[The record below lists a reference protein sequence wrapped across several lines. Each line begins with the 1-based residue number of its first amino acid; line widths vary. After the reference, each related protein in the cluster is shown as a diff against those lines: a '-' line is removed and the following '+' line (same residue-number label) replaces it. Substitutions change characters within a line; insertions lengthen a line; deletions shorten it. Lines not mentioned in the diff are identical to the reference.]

1 MQILLIVTL
10 LINASS
16 QIVKP
21 TSKDADIKY
30 SFLSSSPDSQSL
42 ILGDSGK
49 QFPSREEQ
57 VSFDAR
63 GTLVSMTPFQEE
75 QVSFDTKGTLMTL
88 TAQDAKRIGVFQD
101 IKGLVKIE
109 VYKISTVSYNI
120 EILHKENSRLL
131 RTRETINEGE
141 FKALQLKINKLFL
154 AHPKLD
160 RSGWGLFALT
170 SLQSSTTEWAPL
182 MAQLVT
188 TNIIDTMPMDSTK
201 PDSMQETNTVAA
213 AVQLFTSAA
222 GFFIPL
228 ALTINKPVT
237 LGQAG
242 FSWSWTHQGYGVG
255 LLLADITRFSG
266 STDYSKI
273 YKVSALAGGILGDFA
288 GYSFAGRHKLNE
300 GRAAMMAEMGYWGGF
315 YGALVPYLVIPGKF
329 EDWEHLGWEKR
340 TLEAFTLC
348 GLGCGEYWWYNK
360 AKDVYTYG
368 DWLGFTTFA
377 ALSAATSMNVS
388 SYLWGDLDSG
398 MTATKQKLYA
408 GTAGAI
414 NLLGLWKGMRLF
426 KTPDLTLVDGV
437 ALTGGTLA
445 GTLVGAGVMMVTK
458 PEDGKVKFSMGLT
471 GGWAGYLVTNAL
483 ISRGQGEHSM
493 GLNLQLQPQNLLNL
507 LMSKK
512 ENMPFSGS
520 LISINF

>member
-10 LINASS
+10 LINANF
-16 QIVKP
+16 QAVKP
-21 TSKDADIKY
+21 PSKDADIKH
-30 SFLSSSPDSQSL
+30 SLLFSSPDSQVLSL
-42 ILGDSGK
+42 SGSSK
-49 QFPSREEQ
+49 QFPFR
-57 VSFDAR
+57 
-63 GTLVSMTPFQEE
+63 EE
-75 QVSFDTKGTLMTL
+75 QVSFDTKGKLMTL

-101 IKGLVKIE
+101 IKGLVKME
-109 VYKISTVSYNI
+109 VYKISPVSYSL
-120 EILHKENSRLL
+120 EILHKEDSRLL
-131 RTRETINEGE
+131 RTRETINEEE
-141 FKALQLKINKLFL
+141 FKVLQLRIDNLFL
-154 AHPKLD
+154 SHPKLD

-182 MAQLVT
+182 MAQLVVNDT
-188 TNIIDTMPMDSTK
+188 TPSDTMPSDTIQQM
-201 PDSMQETNTVAA
+201 NTVAA

-273 YKVSALAGGILGDFA
+273 YKASALAGGILGDFV
-288 GYSFAGRHKLNE
+288 GYSFAGRKKINE
-300 GRAAMMAEMGYWGGF
+300 GRGAMMAEMGYWGSI
-315 YGALVPYLVIPGKF
+315 YGALIPYLVIPGRY

-348 GLGCGEYWWYNK
+348 GLVYGEHWWYNK
-360 AKDVYTYG
+360 GKDVYTYG

-377 ALSAATSMNVS
+377 GLSTATSMNVS
-388 SYLWGDLDSG
+388 SYLWGGLDSG

-414 NLLGLWKGMRLF
+414 NLLGLWKGLQLF
-426 KTPDLTLVDGV
+426 KTSDLTLVDGV

-445 GTLVGAGVMMVTK
+445 GSLVGAGVIMLADSAI
-458 PEDGKVKFSMGLT
+458 EDGKIKFSIGLA
-471 GGWAGYLVTNAL
+471 GGWAGYLITNNL
-483 ISRGQGEHSM
+483 ISRGQGEHSL

-507 LMSKK
+507 LISKN

-520 LISINF
+520 LISVKF

>member
-1 MQILLIVTL
+1 MQILLIVNL
-10 LINASS
+10 LITANFQA
-16 QIVKP
+16 VKP

-30 SFLSSSPDSQSL
+30 SLLSSSPDSQTL

-49 QFPSREEQ
+49 QSPSRGEQ
-57 VSFDAR
+57 VSFDAK
-63 GTLVSMTPFQEE
+63 GTLVSTTPFQEE

-88 TAQDAKRIGVFQD
+88 TAPDAKKIGIFQD
-101 IKGLVKIE
+101 IKGLAKIE
-109 VYKISTVSYNI
+109 VYKTSSGSYSI
-120 EILHKENSRLL
+120 ETFYKEGSKLL
-131 RTRETINEGE
+131 RTRKATSEEE
-141 FKALQLKINKLFL
+141 FKTLQLKINNLFL

-182 MAQLVT
+182 MAQLVVNDT
-188 TNIIDTMPMDSTK
+188 TSRDTMPEDTI
-201 PDSMQETNTVAA
+201 QQTNTVAA

-255 LLLADITRFSG
+255 LLLADITRSSD
-266 STDYSKI
+266 STNYSKI
-273 YKVSALAGGILGDFA
+273 YRLSALAGGILGDFA

-300 GRAAMMAEMGYWGGF
+300 GRAAMMAEMGYWGSI
-315 YGALVPYLVIPGKF
+315 YGALVPYLLIPGRY

-348 GLGCGEYWWYNK
+348 GLGYGEYRWYNK
-360 AKDVYTYG
+360 GKDVYTYG

-377 ALSAATSMNVS
+377 TLSAATSMNVS
-388 SYLWGDLDSG
+388 SYLWGGLDSG

-414 NLLGLWKGMRLF
+414 NLLGLWKGLQLF

-445 GTLVGAGVMMVTK
+445 GSLLGAGVIMLADSMI
-458 PEDGKVKFSMGLT
+458 ENGKVKFSIGLA
-471 GGWAGYLVTNAL
+471 GGWAGYLVTNTL
-483 ISRGQGEHSM
+483 ISRGQGEHSL

-507 LMSKK
+507 LMSEK

-520 LISINF
+520 LISIKF